1 MKPIIRRQKA
11 DDDIDQAVEYLL
23 INAPEYALAFVD
35 AIQQAYEH
43 IQRHPKSGSPRYA
56 HELDIP
62 GLRFWQCKRF
72 PYLVFH
78 MERSNTIE
86 IWRAL
91 HTHQDIPDTL
101 RGEEN

>member
-1 MKPIIRRQKA
+1 MKPIVRRQKA

-43 IQRHPKSGSPRYA
+43 IRRHPKSGSQRYA

-72 PYLVFH
+72 PYLVFY
-78 MERSNTIE
+78 MELSTTIE
-86 IWRAL
+86 IWRVL
-91 HTHQDIPDTL
+91 HAHQDIPETL
-101 RGEEN
+101 RGEES